1 VNTEPRSLRYELL
14 FVLLA
19 AWLVFA
25 SIPVVR
31 GNLGLS
37 WDALNHHIYLGWNLE
52 SRRLGADRLAG
63 AYQTYQPPHIY
74 WPGYKLAVLGADGVT
89 AGVVLATIHLVV
101 VPPVWMLARTLMPGA
116 GAFEVAMRLLAVL
129 LAFMTAVVL
138 KLFEA
143 TSNDLL
149 AAAPFVWA
157 LALGLEAIAVNK
169 SQEQVLRL
177 ACWSGLLAGA
187 SVGLKLS
194 SGPLAIVLPILW
206 FMAPGPIRSRLLRV
220 ASAALL
226 CVAGFV
232 VVYGWWGWQLWV
244 HFGNPLYPF
253 YDYWFEPLRA
263 LTGWAK

>member
-14 FVLLA
+14 VVLLV
-19 AWLVFA
+19 AWAVFA
-25 SIPVVR
+25 SVPMVR

-52 SRRLGADRLAG
+52 SLRLGADRLA
-63 AYQTYQPPHIY
+63 ASYQSYQHPYLY
-74 WPGYKLAVLGADGVT
+74 WPVYKLAVLGADGVT
-89 AGVVLATIHLVV
+89 AGVVLATMHLVV
-101 VPPVWMLARTLMPGA
+101 VPPVWMMARTLMPGA
-116 GAFEVAMRLLAVL
+116 GAFETAMRLLAVL

-143 TSNDLL
+143 TANDLL

-157 LALGLEAIAVNK
+157 LALGLEAM
-169 SQEQVLRL
+169 SERRPPEQAHRL
-177 ACWSGLLAGA
+177 IGWSGLMSGA

-194 SGPLAIVLPILW
+194 SGPLVIVLPILW

-220 ASAALL
+220 ASGTLL

-232 VVYGWWGWQLWV
+232 VVYGWWGWQLWQY
-244 HFGNPLYPF
+244 FGNPLYPF
-253 YDYWFEPLRA
+253 YDHWFEPLRA
-263 LTGWAK
+263 MTGWSR